1 MTVSIT
7 WALTSMGSPVTLVNH
22 GNAANGEYTSPNQ
35 NVYIRHDGSNP
46 ITNCAF
52 YFQQKASGYTG
63 SFSAAADF
71 TEIKAWG
78 DSSTSSGHGGVQ
90 VNMDP
95 TNSTGYNATTWNL
108 SNTTKTTT
116 VAFTMHTSVA
126 DTTNNAVTLKE
137 HMSAGMSVDGQI
149 PNGVEARF
157 LARFLVPTDEDTAGV
172 RQIDQ
177 VLKYTFTS

>member
-1 MTVSIT
+1 
-7 WALTSMGSPVTLVNH
+7 
-22 GNAANGEYTSPNQ
+22 
-35 NVYIRHDGSNP
+35 
-46 ITNCAF
+46 
-52 YFQQKASGYTG
+52 
-63 SFSAAADF
+63 
-71 TEIKAWG
+71 
-78 DSSTSSGHGGVQ
+78 
-90 VNMDP
+90 MDP